1 MAIQEKSRTLYICR
15 ESLIISD
22 IEYLTENTP
31 YYLEENIPY
40 RHSYYSKET
49 YRVYDEI
56 GNEHFIVNKDLLG
69 KYFITMAEYR
79 DKQIDSILE

>member
-22 IEYLTENTP
+22 IEYLTKNVV
-31 YYLEENIPY
+31 YYLEDC
-40 RHSYYSKET
+40 YSSTNKPT
-49 YRVYDEI
+49 YNVYDENN
-56 GNEHFIVNKDLLG
+56 NEKHFAINKDLLG

-79 DKQIDSILE
+79 DMQINSILE